1 MTFKQWVKTYLGKKT
16 DFDGAYGVQC
26 VDLAKCY
33 IEKVLGIK
41 AKSIGDAKDYWE
53 KRSTEEYLKD
63 NFTPIKCTYKNGEL
77 KTGDIGV
84 RTSGKHGHIF
94 IVAEPTKNGKIKFY
108 DQNAYGKGDG
118 MTLRTKAYTHMV
130 ITGVLRPKNQ
140 KNISK
145 PKPSKTESKPKP
157 TKTENKPKPTKTENK
172 PKPAKKKKTEYYK
185 AGGTYTLLTD
195 VKVRK
200 GPSMIYSQ
208 KHRSELTTDGK
219 KNSKASLFAVLKKG
233 TKVTASKV
241 EKDPSDNIWLYI
253 PSGWVC
259 AYLSKDKETLIK

>member
-16 DFDGAYGVQC
+16 DYDGAYGVQC

-41 AKSIGDAKDYWE
+41 AQSIGNAKEYWE
-53 KRSTEEYLKD
+53 KRSSEKYLKD

-77 KTGDIGV
+77 QAGDIGV
-84 RTSGKHGHIF
+84 RTSGTYGHIF
-94 IVAEPTKNGKIKFY
+94 VVAEPTKDGKIKFY
-108 DQNAYGKGDG
+108 DQNATGKGDA
-118 MTLRTKAYTHMV
+118 MTLRTKAYTQMV

-140 KNISK
+140 KNITTTKSTTS
-145 PKPSKTESKPKP
+145 SKT
-157 TKTENKPKPTKTENK
+157 TKSTT
-172 PKPAKKKKTEYYK
+172 KKTEYYK

-208 KHRSELTTDGK
+208 KNRSELTTDGK
-219 KNSKASLFAVLKKG
+219 KNSKMSLFAVLKKG

-259 AYLSKDKETLIK
+259 AYLNNSKETLIK

>member
-16 DFDGAYGVQC
+16 DYDGAYGVQC

-53 KRSTEEYLKD
+53 KRSTEKYLKD
-63 NFTPIKCTYKNGEL
+63 NFTPIECTYKNGEL

-108 DQNAYGKGDG
+108 DQNASNKGDA

-140 KNISK
+140 ENISK
-145 PKPSKTESKPKP
+145 SKPA
-157 TKTENKPKPTKTENK
+157 KTENKPKPTKTENK

-208 KHRSELTTDGK
+208 KNRSELTTDGK
-219 KNSKASLFAVLKKG
+219 KNSKSSLFAVLKKG

-259 AYLSKDKETLIK
+259 AYLNKDKETLIK

>member
-16 DFDGAYGVQC
+16 DYDGAYGVQC

-33 IEKVLGIK
+33 IEKVLDIK
-41 AKSIGDAKDYWE
+41 AKSIGNAKEYWE
-53 KRSTEEYLKD
+53 KRSTEKYLKD

-77 KTGDIGV
+77 QAGDIGI
-84 RTSGKHGHIF
+84 RTSGKYGHIF
-94 IVAEPTKNGKIKFY
+94 VVAEPTKDGKIKFY
-108 DQNAYGKGDG
+108 DQNASGKGDA
-118 MTLRTKAYTHMV
+118 MTLRTKAYTQMV

-140 KNISK
+140 KNIAK
-145 PKPSKTESKPKP
+145 PKPA
-157 TKTENKPKPTKTENK
+157 KTENK

-219 KNSKASLFAVLKKG
+219 KNSKTSLFAVLKKG

-241 EKDPSDNIWLYI
+241 EKDASNNIWLYI

-259 AYLSKDKETLIK
+259 AYLNKDKETLIK